1 MPSRDEAGTVLVW
14 SGFVRLSHW
23 LVAAIVLFNLFNDTG
38 PVHRYAGYVAA
49 AVVLLRVIVG
59 LSRARDDVAHLGLPP
74 WVAVRQHVHEL
85 KQCQVQRTLGHNPV
99 GMLMALLLWALVLA
113 LGVTGWMTQLDA
125 WWGEDWLIDTHE
137 YLAWALQACVLGHW
151 AGVLVM
157 SWLQK
162 ENLAKAMVTGRKP
175 RL

>member
-1 MPSRDEAGTVLVW
+1 MPSRDTTGTPQVW
-14 SGFVRLSHW
+14 STFVRVSHW

-38 PVHRYAGYVAA
+38 PLHRNAGYVAA
-49 AVVLLRVIVG
+49 AAVLLRVIHG
-59 LSRARDDVAHLGLPP
+59 LSQARDDAAHVGLPS
-74 WVAVRQHVHEL
+74 WVAVRQHLHEL
-85 KQCQVQRTLGHNPV
+85 QQRQVQRSLGHNPV

-113 LGVTGWMTQLDA
+113 LGLTGWMTQLDA

-151 AGVLVM
+151 VGVLVM
-157 SWLQK
+157 SWLQD

>member
-49 AVVLLRVIVG
+49 TVVLLRVIFG
-59 LSRARDDVAHLGLPP
+59 LSRARDDVAHLGLPS
-74 WVAVRQHVHEL
+74 WGALRQHLHEL
-85 KQCQVQRTLGHNPV
+85 KQHQVQRTLGHNPV
-99 GMLMALLLWALVLA
+99 GMLMAWLLWTLVLA
-113 LGVTGWMTQLDA
+113 LGLTGWMSQLDA
-125 WWGEDWLIDTHE
+125 YWGEDWLIDTHE

-157 SWLQK
+157 SLLQK

>member
-1 MPSRDEAGTVLVW
+1 MPGRDETGSVLVW
-14 SGFVRLSHW
+14 GGFVRLSHW

-49 AVVLLRVIVG
+49 GAVLLRVTFG
-59 LSRARDDVAHLGLPP
+59 LSRSSDDVAHTGLPSWP
-74 WVAVRQHVHEL
+74 ALRQHLQEL
-85 KQCQVQRTLGHNPV
+85 GQRQVQRTLGHNPV
-99 GMLMALLLWALVLA
+99 GMLMAWLLWALVLA
-113 LGVTGWMTQLDA
+113 LGLTGWMSQLDA
-125 WWGEDWLIDTHE
+125 YWGEDWLIDTHQ

-162 ENLAKAMVTGRKP
+162 ENLAKAMITGRKKP
-175 RL
+175 L

>member
-1 MPSRDEAGTVLVW
+1 MPGRDDAGTVLVW
-14 SGFVRLSHW
+14 GGFVRLSHW

-49 AVVLLRVIVG
+49 GAVLLRVLFG
-59 LSRARDDVAHLGLPP
+59 LSRTRDDVAHVGLPS
-74 WVAVRQHVHEL
+74 WAAVRQHLHEL
-85 KQCQVQRTLGHNPV
+85 RQRQVRRTLGHNPA
-99 GMLMALLLWALVLA
+99 GMLMAWLLWALVLA

-125 WWGEDWLIDTHE
+125 YWGDDWLITTHQ
-137 YLAWALQACVLGHW
+137 YLARALQTCVLGHW

-157 SWLQK
+157 SLLLQ
-162 ENLAKAMVTGRKP
+162 ENLAKAMVTGRKK